1 MSETPIQPQG
11 ESLPARQARIKRLIY
26 RASYTGMKETDLL
39 LGQFASRYLPD
50 LDDGELDMFEALLE
64 AGDPKILAWVQGDE
78 DVPAEFQGPVMDMIK
93 SFRIKNK

>member
-1 MSETPIQPQG
+1 MSETPAQPQ
-11 ESLPARQARIKRLIY
+11 EIALSARQARIKRLIY

-50 LDDGELDMFEALLE
+50 LSDDELDMFEALLE

-78 DVPAEFQGPVMDMIK
+78 DVPPEFHNGVMDMIK
-93 SFRIKNK
+93 NFKINN

>member
-1 MSETPIQPQG
+1 MSETPAPPHG
-11 ESLPARQARIKRLIY
+11 NALPARQARIKKLIY

-50 LDDGELDMFEALLE
+50 LSDEELDMFEALLE

-78 DVPAEFQGPVMDMIK
+78 EVPPQFQNLSLIH
-93 SFRIKNK
+93 I

>member
-1 MSETPIQPQG
+1 MSETPAPPHG
-11 ESLPARQARIKRLIY
+11 NALPARQARIKKLIY

-50 LDDGELDMFEALLE
+50 LSDEELDMFEALLE

-78 DVPAEFQGPVMDMIK
+78 EVPPQFQNSVMNMIK
-93 SFRIKNK
+93 GFKVKK

>member
-1 MSETPIQPQG
+1 MSETPAPPHG
-11 ESLPARQARIKRLIY
+11 NTLPARQARIKKLIY

-50 LDDGELDMFEALLE
+50 LSDEELDMFEALLE

-78 DVPAEFQGPVMDMIK
+78 EVPPQFQNSVMNMIK
-93 SFRIKNK
+93 NFKVKK

>member
-1 MSETPIQPQG
+1 MSETPAPPHG
-11 ESLPARQARIKRLIY
+11 NALSARQARIKKLIY
-26 RASYTGMKETDLL
+26 RASYTGMKETDLV

-78 DVPAEFQGPVMDMIK
+78 DVPDEFQGNVMDMIK
-93 SFRIKNK
+93 SFRIKK

>member
-1 MSETPIQPQG
+1 MSETPAQPHANI
-11 ESLPARQARIKRLIY
+11 LPDREARIKKLIY

-50 LDDGELDMFEALLE
+50 LSDEELDMFEALLE

-78 DVPAEFQGPVMDMIK
+78 EVPPAFQNNVIEMIK
-93 SFRIKNK
+93 NFKVKK